1 MLARAINATTI
12 IEFGTSFGVSTLH
25 LAAALRDNGGGKL
38 ITSEFE
44 PTKIARA
51 RANIA
56 AGGLADLVEIREGDA
71 LQTLAQDLPESIDLL
86 LLDGAKGL
94 YLDIL
99 SLVEQ
104 RLRVGTLIVADN
116 AEWSP
121 TIWRVSARRTRATCR
136 SPLPKIS
143 NCRCGYRHRKRV
155 QTARRENRQPVTR
168 ETLNNA
174 PSQSKT
180 AFLEA
185 FDAPFQQ
192 SGRGGG
198 QALLLD
204 AEYASRETIDRRSS
218 WHLTMFV
225 LHYSPMTFTITR
237 LSRCPSN
244 SA

>member
-38 ITSEFE
+38 ITSEFQ

-121 TIWRVSARRTRATCR
+121 DYLARVR
-136 SPLPKIS
+136 SPDQ
-143 NCRCGYRHRKRV
+143 GYMSVPFAEDIELSMRVAASQKSSDRK
-155 QTARRENRQPVTR
+155 T
-168 ETLNNA
+168 
-174 PSQSKT
+174 
-180 AFLEA
+180 
-185 FDAPFQQ
+185 
-192 SGRGGG
+192 
-198 QALLLD
+198 
-204 AEYASRETIDRRSS
+204 
-218 WHLTMFV
+218 
-225 LHYSPMTFTITR
+225 
-237 LSRCPSN
+237 
-244 SA
+244 

>member
-1 MLARAINATTI
+1 
-12 IEFGTSFGVSTLH
+12 
-25 LAAALRDNGGGKL
+25 
-38 ITSEFE
+38 
-44 PTKIARA
+44 
-51 RANIA
+51 
-56 AGGLADLVEIREGDA
+56 

-99 SLVEQ
+99 SLVEE

-121 TIWRVSARRTRATCR
+121 DYLAPVRSPDQATCR
-136 SPLPKIS
+136 SPLPNIS
-143 NCRCGYRHRKRV
+143 NYQCGWRHR
-155 QTARRENRQPVTR
+155 QMAPTARRENRQPVTR
-168 ETLNNA
+168 ESMNNA

-204 AEYASRETIDRRSS
+204 AECTSCKTIDNADRPYILRCS
-218 WHLTMFV
+218 F
-225 LHYSPMTFTITR
+225 FIT
-237 LSRCPSN
+237 PP
-244 SA
+244 